1 MKKQTNTDQQ
11 EPKDRKKE
19 ILEWL
24 QIIIAAAVIA
34 FCLNTFVVA
43 NSRVPSAS
51 MENTIMT
58 GDRILGSRLSY
69 YFGNTPERGDIV
81 IFTHKAEPGKD
92 KTRLVKRVIG
102 LPGETVDIRED
113 KVFINGSDTPLQ
125 ETYLPEAMDALRGQ
139 PRSTAVRLQLAAVYC
154 DYGRV
159 CRQRLEYADAC
170 SYYKRA
176 LSLLGDLPW
185 PGGVWVYVHY
195 GRAAFALEDHPRARE
210 LFQHGYDNAK
220 VSGELW
226 GRTAAAAY
234 TAYYQAMEGDYERA
248 AVSLADAQSCQQR
261 LNSPL
266 EGVILHFVSMHIR
279 SRLDLEQRTGSPLA
293 PLLTYSP
300 ESYARQ
306 GVRLLSSVPSVFEA
320 EQLSQSLRNGIA
332 TQQRYRASELYSK
345 NKHFMAE

>member
-102 LPGETVDIRED
+102 LPGETVDIRE
-113 KVFINGSDTPLQ
+113 
-125 ETYLPEAMDALRGQ
+125 AMD
-139 PRSTAVRLQLAAVYC
+139 SK
-154 DYGRV
+154 DYHFEVPEG
-159 CRQRLEYADAC
+159 CYLM
-170 SYYKRA
+170 
-176 LSLLGDLPW
+176 LGDNRNHSIDARGWEDP
-185 PGGVWVYVHY
+185 YVT
-195 GRAAFALEDHPRARE
+195 EDE
-210 LFQHGYDNAK
+210 IKAK
-220 VSGELW
+220 VLF
-226 GRTAAAAY
+226 RY
-234 TAYYQAMEGDYERA
+234 
-248 AVSLADAQSCQQR
+248 
-261 LNSPL
+261 
-266 EGVILHFVSMHIR
+266 F
-279 SRLDLEQRTGSPLA
+279 
-293 PLLTYSP
+293 
-300 ESYARQ
+300 
-306 GVRLLSSVPSVFEA
+306 PSIGKIE
-320 EQLSQSLRNGIA
+320 
-332 TQQRYRASELYSK
+332 
-345 NKHFMAE
+345 